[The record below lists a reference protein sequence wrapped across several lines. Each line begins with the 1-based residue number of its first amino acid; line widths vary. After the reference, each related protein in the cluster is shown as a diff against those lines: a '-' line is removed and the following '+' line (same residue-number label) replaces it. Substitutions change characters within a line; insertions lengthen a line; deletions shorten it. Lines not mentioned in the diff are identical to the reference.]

1 MRMLDPVASRLP
13 YMVAAGNH
21 EIETNGGYAG
31 TKPFLA
37 YEHRFRMPA
46 VEEPTRL
53 GHGCGIGGGLGGNAD
68 VCGEGF
74 GAEEAD
80 AAAVEAAR
88 RSEVA
93 AAVAAGRGEPLTGKA
108 VGAAVR
114 RAARGVREAFDVTA
128 EAGAGDQDA
137 KPVPCCPSEWS
148 GTYDYGNRCGA
159 RGRGFLASV
168 RRQGGYNFL
177 SISRRFVFF

>member
-31 TKPFLA
+31 TEPFLA

-46 VEEPTRL
+46 VEEPTQL
-53 GHGCGIGGGLGGNAD
+53 GFGCGAGGGLVGNGEA
-68 VCGEGF
+68 CGEGF

-80 AAAVEAAR
+80 AAAAEAAR
-88 RSEVA
+88 QSEA
-93 AAVAAGRGEPLTGKA
+93 AATAAAAGGVASTGNV

-114 RAARGVREAFDVTA
+114 RAARGVREAFDVTGEGGEGA
-128 EAGAGDQDA
+128 EH
-137 KPVPCCPSEWS
+137 VPCCPSEWS
-148 GTYDYGNRCGA
+148 GTYDFGNR
-159 RGRGFLASV
+159 
-168 RRQGGYNFL
+168 
-177 SISRRFVFF
+177 

>member
-21 EIETNGGYAG
+21 EIETNGAYAG

-46 VEEPTRL
+46 VEKPTRL
-53 GHGCGIGGGLGGNAD
+53 GYGCGVGGGLGGNGE

-80 AAAVEAAR
+80 AAAVEAAKL
-88 RSEVA
+88 SGVA
-93 AAVAAGRGEPLTGKA
+93 AAAGGGAASGKA

-114 RAARGVREAFDVTA
+114 RAARGVREAFDVTG
-128 EAGAGDQDA
+128 AGAGEEDA
-137 KPVPCCPSEWS
+137 EPVPCCPSEWS
-148 GTYDYGNRCGA
+148 GTYDFGNR
-159 RGRGFLASV
+159 
-168 RRQGGYNFL
+168 
-177 SISRRFVFF
+177 